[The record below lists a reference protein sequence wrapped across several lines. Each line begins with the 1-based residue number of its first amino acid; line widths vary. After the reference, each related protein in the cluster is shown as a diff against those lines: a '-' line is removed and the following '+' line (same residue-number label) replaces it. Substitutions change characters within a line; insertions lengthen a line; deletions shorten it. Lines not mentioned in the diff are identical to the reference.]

1 MTNGGIN
8 NAGALRLSKGLGTAI
23 ASVRLTDAQIDAI
36 MRCSTLE
43 FASLLNL
50 HHSNGGDLIDVQIF
64 YPLTAYV
71 PTATIRD
78 FYSIM
83 VMGTAEAPATLFYT
97 IRYDKTT
104 NGFTEIAQLIQQ
116 A

>member
-8 NAGALRLSKGLGTAI
+8 NVGALRLSTSQGTALT
-23 ASVRLTDAQIDAI
+23 SVRLTDAQIDAI

-43 FASLLNL
+43 FASLERGN
-50 HHSNGGDLIDVQIF
+50 LIDVQIL

-78 FYSIM
+78 FFSIS

>member
-8 NAGALRLSKGLGTAI
+8 NVGALRLSKSQSAAL
-23 ASVRLTDAQIDAI
+23 ASVRLTDAHIDAI
-36 MRCSTLE
+36 MRCFTLE
-43 FASLLNL
+43 FASLERGNL
-50 HHSNGGDLIDVQIF
+50 VDVQIL

-78 FYSIM
+78 FFTIS
-83 VMGTAEAPATLFYT
+83 VMGTAKAPATLFYT

-104 NGFTEIAQLIQQ
+104 NVFTEIAQIIQQ

>member
-8 NAGALRLSKGLGTAI
+8 NVGALRLSTSQGVALT
-23 ASVRLTDAQIDAI
+23 SVRLTDAQIDAI

-43 FASLLNL
+43 FATTEI
-50 HHSNGGDLIDVQIF
+50 GGDLSDVQIF

-78 FYSIM
+78 FFSIS

-104 NGFTEIAQLIQQ
+104 NRFTEIAQLIQQ